1 MATVSI
7 PDVTPCPIQDCEN
20 LMKACKGLGTDE
32 KAIISILGHRNSTQR
47 RQIRDTYQHLYKE
60 SLIDLLRSEL
70 SRDFGRAIIMWTYDP
85 AERDAILANEALKGG
100 KSIPSVKQLQ
110 VIVEIACSNDSHHLQ
125 SVKQAYS
132 SLFGSS
138 LEEDIASLLSLPL
151 RKVLVGLVRSYR
163 YDKELVDMNIAQ
175 SESSKL
181 YEAIEL
187 KKLDD
192 EDVVYILS
200 TRNAYQLK
208 ATFELYEQLSGNP
221 IHQDL
226 KSCGEGDLESLLG
239 IATQCMV
246 CPEKHFA
253 EVFSVIRMSIMG
265 LGTDEDS
272 LTRVIVGRAEVDL
285 GNVRAEYFNMF
296 GTKLE
301 DDVIGDTS
309 GDYKDTLLTLLGA
322 PY

>member
-221 IHQDL
+221 IHQ
-226 KSCGEGDLESLLG
+226 
-239 IATQCMV
+239 
-246 CPEKHFA
+246 
-253 EVFSVIRMSIMG
+253 VIRMSIMG